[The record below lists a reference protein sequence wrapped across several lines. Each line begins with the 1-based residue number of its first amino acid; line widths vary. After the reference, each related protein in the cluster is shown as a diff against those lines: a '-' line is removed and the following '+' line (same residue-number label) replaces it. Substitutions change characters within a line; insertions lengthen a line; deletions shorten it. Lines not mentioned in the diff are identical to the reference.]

1 MLTDRIAFAI
11 STEAKIE
18 GHSRWI
24 SDYELMILARVL
36 GVPLD
41 TLLPATR
48 QMSDALREFM

>member
-1 MLTDRIAFAI
+1 VLTDRIAFAI